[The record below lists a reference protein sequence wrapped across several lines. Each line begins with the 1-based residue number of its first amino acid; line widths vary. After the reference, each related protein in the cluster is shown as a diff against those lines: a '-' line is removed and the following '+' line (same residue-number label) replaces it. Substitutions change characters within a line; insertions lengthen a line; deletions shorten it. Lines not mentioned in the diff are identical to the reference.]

1 MRRRDFVRNGTLGG
15 AALMVGSR
23 PAAAESRTDAADR
36 EAVFDLEEVT
46 IQDLQRDMA
55 TRRRTA
61 RSITQ
66 QYIERIDAL
75 DKKGPALHHVL
86 EVNPDALAIADALDR
101 ERAAGRTRGPLH
113 GIPILLKDNIDT
125 ADRMTTTAGSL
136 ALEGSIALRDA
147 FIAKKL
153 RDAGA
158 ILLGKTNMSEW
169 ANFRS
174 THSSSGWSGR
184 GGQGKNPY
192 VLDRNPCGS
201 SSGSGGGVAAN
212 YATAAI
218 GTETDGSVTCPSAIN
233 GIVGIKPTVGLL
245 SRSGIIPIAHSQDTA
260 GPMARTVADVAI
272 LLTVMAGVDPADS
285 ATLASKGQTRVD
297 YSRSLNANGLR
308 GMRIGVARKKFFG
321 YSDVTDRLVNEAI
334 DVMKGQGAI
343 IVDPADITTAGT
355 FDDSEFDVLLYE
367 FKADLNKYLAG
378 LSPGVKVRTLSDII
392 NFNEQNRSREMPY
405 FGQEIMLMAEKK
417 GPLTE
422 KKYRDALAK
431 DHLKARTQGI
441 DAVMKKHRL
450 DAIVA
455 PTSGPAWTTDLVNG
469 DHFTGGSTTPAAVAG
484 YPNISVPVGFAYG
497 LPIGMSI
504 FGAAWS
510 EAKLIGIAYAYE
522 QASKHRAPPKF
533 LPTLST

>member
-321 YSDVTDRLVNEAI
+321 YSDITDRLVNEAI